1 MTQEKKTEI
10 IQSLNEADL
19 REKVLIPLFTKMG
32 FIDPILHHHS
42 NEKGKDIVLKEIDT
56 KFNKTYYL
64 SVVVKAGDV
73 TGSSSGSSGYF
84 ALINQVKQSI
94 NEPYK
99 HIYELKEVLIDQVII
114 VISGKFLATSLES
127 IYGTLK
133 AERLDKSIREPIDI
147 NKLIRLI
154 DEHFSEYWDEYNDE
168 TKALVEQRNY
178 LLNNLVKLSKVLFP
192 DFKNQELFLQKVAK
206 SDYEIE
212 LFPYKFVRKYIA
224 DIGYKSI
231 NIDEVDEFYTDPS
244 ISNGYADIK
253 KHFFEIKEKAKK
265 TLYEID
271 EVVEILKAILDEKN
285 PEKAVELTMD
295 LESYVGGGYGRNFQF
310 STNDIEGQED
320 FYYGLKE
327 YRIKKEH
334 LIEHKVLEFYNKLFE
349 IITEKTEKELAN
361 FYKEHPKEDRDTWLG
376 FLLTIDITKQ
386 ELVELKF
393 YKLKEVPKTIET
405 DSKFGYAGKELERMY
420 IISPTTIKVEIAVN
434 NYGFWRKEDEHTN
447 ETKARSFVLH
457 YQKAFEKMF
466 LEMTGLKD
474 EQ

>member
-1 MTQEKKTEI
+1 MKLETKTEI

-32 FIDPILHHHS
+32 FIDPILHHHA
-42 NEKGKDIVLKEIDT
+42 NEKGKDIILKEIDT

-73 TGSSSGSSGYF
+73 TGSSSGSSSYF
-84 ALINQVKQSI
+84 ALINQIKQSI

-99 HIYELKEVLIDQVII
+99 HIYELKEVLVDQVII
-114 VISGKFLATSLES
+114 VISGKFLPTSLES

-133 AERLDKSIREPIDI
+133 AERLDKSIREPLDI
-147 NKLIRLI
+147 NKLLRLI
-154 DEHFSEYWDEYNDE
+154 DEHFSEYWDEYNNE

-178 LLNNLVKLSKVLFP
+178 LLNNLGKLSKVLFP
-192 DFKNQELFLQKVAK
+192 DIKDQELFLQKVSK

-212 LFPYKFVRKYIA
+212 LFPYMSVRKYIA
-224 DIGYKSI
+224 NIGYKSI
-231 NIDEVDEFYTDPS
+231 NIDEVDDFFTEPS

-253 KHFFEIKEKAKK
+253 KYFFEIKEKAKK

-295 LESYVGGGYGRNFQF
+295 LVSYVGGGYGRNFRF
-310 STNDIEGQED
+310 STNDIEHQEE

-327 YRIKKEH
+327 YRNKKEH
-334 LIEHKVLEFYNKLFE
+334 LIQQKALEFYNQLYN
-349 IITEKTEKELAN
+349 IVTEKTEQELIS
-361 FYKEHPKEDRDTWLG
+361 FYYEHPKVDKDTWLG
-376 FLLTIDITKQ
+376 FLLTLDLKSQ
-386 ELVELKF
+386 ELIELKH
-393 YKLKEVPKTIET
+393 YKFQETPKIIKE
-405 DSKFGYAGKELERMY
+405 DSKFGRASKEIERM
-420 IISPTTIKVEIAVN
+420 SVNNTTQIKVEIAIN
-434 NYGFWRKEDEHTN
+434 NYGFWKEEEYTN
-447 ETKARSFVLH
+447 EMKAKSFLRH

-466 LEMTGLKD
+466 LEMTGLS
-474 EQ
+474 EE

>member
-1 MTQEKKTEI
+1 MTQEKKIEI

-168 TKALVEQRNY
+168 TKALIEQRNY

-192 DFKNQELFLQKVAK
+192 DFKDQELFLQKVAK

-231 NIDEVDEFYTDPS
+231 NIDEVDEFFTDPS

-285 PEKAVELTMD
+285 PEKTVELTMD

-327 YRIKKEH
+327 YRRKKEH
-334 LIEHKVLEFYNKLFE
+334 LIEQKVLEFYNKLFE
-349 IITEKTEKELAN
+349 IVTEKTEKELAN
-361 FYKEHPKEDRDTWLG
+361 FYKEHPKEDKDTWLC
-376 FLLTIDITKQ
+376 FLLTLDINKQ
-386 ELVELKF
+386 ELLELKF
-393 YKLKEVPKTIET
+393 YKLQETPKTIET
-405 DSKFGYAGKELERMY
+405 DSKFGHVSKELERMS
-420 IISPTTIKVEIAVN
+420 ISNSTTIKVEIAVN
-434 NYGFWRKEDEHTN
+434 NYGFWRKEDEHN
-447 ETKARSFVLH
+447 SETKARGFVWH
-457 YQKAFEKMF
+457 YQRVFEKMF
-466 LEMTGLKD
+466 LEMTGLKG
-474 EQ
+474 EE